1 MGLGP
6 NVYVLSFWFGKSQAQ
21 KLKWLLIGNIWSVLA
36 GKQTPSVYVSLVCE
50 RFHELRVL
58 NLKTEGNKLRLAENS
73 NARNLS

>member
-21 KLKWLLIGNIWSVLA
+21 KLKWLLIGNIWSVPA

-50 RFHELRVL
+50 RFRELRVL
-58 NLKTEGNKLRLAENS
+58 NLKTEGNKLRLAETS
-73 NARNLS
+73 NA